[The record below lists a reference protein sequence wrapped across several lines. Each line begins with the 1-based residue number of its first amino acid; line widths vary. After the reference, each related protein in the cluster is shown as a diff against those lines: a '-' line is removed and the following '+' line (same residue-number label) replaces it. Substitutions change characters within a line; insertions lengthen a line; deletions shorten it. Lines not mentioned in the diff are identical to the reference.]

1 MKIWSLLLLL
11 LITNILFSQD
21 IPVVNNGLANRLY
34 DLNVNREMLSF
45 TKQKE
50 QVIKLENNFTNYNQ
64 SFLRNKKGS
73 FILVDGT
80 GRIYKAMSKS
90 KDTVYYQRIDST
102 HFYGYN
108 GQAININYRDTIF
121 SFGGFGYWRKNGQLR
136 YYSEQY
142 HEWDIIPLNEEVPT
156 TNTLYYFDS
165 LNSELYYLQ
174 IPFSDLA
181 SNSSTNEYVIYK
193 LNLVNRTNTR
203 LGKIKEEFTK
213 YFPITS
219 NYSFAQINS
228 MKGVLV
234 NFEGENQYF
243 IDLVNNTIFKLT
255 SSKLKKT
262 FYGNSKNIHLINFF
276 EKDGWLYYNRSDDSN
291 MQLDSV
297 KISSDDFVQMNTE
310 FYIPEG
316 RNKMAYGLG
325 IFGVA
330 VLGSIL
336 FYQRRKKILTAKEG
350 SLNSTSDID
359 NFKPIELDLIEKI
372 YKKSLEGKSYSVED
386 FNATLGLS
394 KKSLEIQ
401 KKIRTETLNRINHR
415 FKILFDTED
424 ELTERIRLE
433 EDRRFYKYIINEE
446 NGTKALGL

>member
-424 ELTERIRLE
+424 ELIERIRLE